1 MFTLRIR
8 TLNTTKI
15 PLSAKLILP
24 TQYNLYQIL
33 TQFSIKLKAYP
44 KSTLSAIKEM
54 EIKP

>member
-1 MFTLRIR
+1 MFTLSIR
-8 TLNTTKI
+8 TLNITKI

-24 TQYNLYQIL
+24 THCNLYQIL

-44 KSTLSAIKEM
+44 KSTSLAIKEM